1 MIVGFGLFLVSSWPL
16 FNALPIVS
24 ARIIMAGNLA
34 VGRSPLSLNISR
46 ASSRGTL
53 IMRLEFLGFL
63 GVKCCQP
70 LFSWFSLFVLKDY
83 ESEIMSH
90 TNRILKCYELL
101 VAAAQRISLSGSVFL
116 FRSPK
121 SLTLNFLSP

>member
-1 MIVGFGLFLVSSWPL
+1 MIVGFGLFLVSSWSL

-34 VGRSPLSLNISR
+34 LGRSPLSLNISR

-63 GVKCCQP
+63 EVKCCQP
-70 LFSWFSLFVLKDY
+70 LVSWFSLFVLKDY

-90 TNRILKCYELL
+90 TNRILKCY
-101 VAAAQRISLSGSVFL
+101 
-116 FRSPK
+116 
-121 SLTLNFLSP
+121 